1 MVGALMAAVAP
12 FAMLA
17 MAGIGAFGQ
26 LQAARRQEDAAEE
39 SRRLAARNA
48 EYIEAESREH
58 ERRLRYQAER
68 EQAEARARIGASGV
82 TMAGSPGLYL
92 EEMQRVMG
100 EELDWL
106 KRSSDYRAEQAIT
119 QGDVAYRTGLER
131 AEQSRIGAFETG
143 VSGVGRF
150 GSAQGWWQF

>member
-1 MVGALMAAVAP
+1 MAAAAP

-17 MAGIGAFGQ
+17 MSGLGAIGQ
-26 LQAARRQEDAAEE
+26 LQAASRQEDAAEE

-48 EYIEAESREH
+48 EYIEAESRES

-68 EQAEARARIGASGV
+68 EQAEARARVGASGV

-92 EEMQRVMG
+92 EEMQRVLG
-100 EELDWL
+100 EEVDWL
-106 KRSSDYRAEQAIT
+106 RRSSDLRAEQALYE
-119 QGDVAYRTGLER
+119 GDVAYRTGLER

-143 VSGVGRF
+143 VSGIGRF
-150 GSAQGWWQF
+150 GSAQGWWTY